1 MQTLA
6 HKIAFIEAPI
16 QCLLLSANN
25 PDIETVE
32 VFLVRRR
39 GWPVPEASMMKFFNS
54 DYVKV
59 ISGMAAILT
68 LIRKRVV
75 CRHVTI
81 GSHLGKLNRLLILIA
96 LILNYKVSLLDDG
109 LYGMRFPNWVF
120 SVGGLFGNLQWSSF
134 FYRESP
140 DNTVSSYCLVSQQS
154 IFEFKDTVFL
164 VLSDYKGL
172 GVSESREELLI
183 EMAIGLALDREMDLI
198 VLPHRRGRFDLYK
211 AMGLTLFSDRA
222 LCFEH
227 WYLESS
233 FDECMII
240 AYSSSIWQI
249 LEDNRMETALIDL
262 GRNDSEWVFDRI
274 NVGSIIKV

>member
-1 MQTLA
+1 MQMLV

-16 QCLLLSANN
+16 QCLLLRANN
-25 PDIETVE
+25 PDVENVE

-39 GWPVPEASMMKFFNS
+39 GWPVSEGSMMNFFDS
-54 DYVKV
+54 DCVKV
-59 ISGMAAILT
+59 ISGISAIFT
-68 LIRKRVV
+68 LIRKRTV
-75 CRHVTI
+75 CSHVTI
-81 GSHLGKLNRLLILIA
+81 GSHLGKLNRLLILIS
-96 LILNYKVSLLDDG
+96 LILNYKVTLLDDG
-109 LYGMRFPNWVF
+109 LYGIRFPNWVF
-120 SVGGLFGNLQWSSF
+120 SVGRIFKSLQWSSF
-134 FYRESP
+134 FYRDSSHKM
-140 DNTVSSYCLVSQQS
+140 VSSYCLTSQQS
-154 IFEFKDTVFL
+154 RFDFKDTVFL

-172 GVSESREELLI
+172 GVSESREKSLI
-183 EMAIGLALDREMDLI
+183 EMAMGLALDREMDLL

-211 AMGLTLFSDRA
+211 AMGLTLFSDEV

-233 FDECMII
+233 FENCMII

-262 GRNDSEWVFDRI
+262 GMNNSDWVLDRV